1 MAPEARAPV
10 PVSREPQAGFTLVE
24 VLAAIVVAG
33 LMVAVLSR
41 AFSTAWSAARA
52 PAEIAGAA
60 ILAQSLIAGV
70 RAVPGAVPVRGTAR
84 QGSFDYAIGTEIV
97 DFEPRPSPA
106 PSIPLDA
113 GPTTRTAPAPGGGN
127 GGGGGETSG
136 TGPAA
141 GTRPGEPGSRGPQ
154 TGRADSGPPI
164 PLRVTV
170 VVKAPSGRSV
180 RLETVKLVP
189 GAR

>member
-1 MAPEARAPV
+1 MAPEARALD
-10 PVSREPQAGFTLVE
+10 PVSRKPQAGFTLIE

-33 LMVAVLSR
+33 MMVAVLSR

-52 PAEIAGAA
+52 PAEIAGAT

-113 GPTTRTAPAPGGGN
+113 GPTTRTAPAPGAGN
-127 GGGGGETSG
+127 GGGGETLG
-136 TGPAA
+136 TGAAA
-141 GTRPGEPGSRGPQ
+141 GTRPGEPGSRGQQ

-170 VVKAPSGRSV
+170 VVKAPSGRSI